1 MYDVLIKGGTVID
14 GSGGRAFTADVAVSG
29 GKIACIAA
37 NIDEDAKDII
47 DATGLSVT
55 PGFIDPHTHYDG
67 QATWDKELAPSSWHG
82 VTTVVVG
89 NCGVG
94 FAPVHQQ
101 KEKRDELIALMEGVE
116 DIPGTALWEGLT
128 WNWETFPEYLDELD
142 SLSRKIDVMAH
153 IPHGALRPYVMG
165 SRGIGKENATAKD
178 IDTMA
183 GMVRDA
189 LEAGAAGFSTNRTAL
204 HVSLSG
210 EPVPGTFAKEEEM
223 LALTRPIGEIGHGVL
238 QVIPDGAVGE
248 NKGAYERELEMYRRI
263 SLETGA
269 TVTFSLAQPHGDL
282 ELSDRAQVLIEKAN
296 MQGARLIPQVM
307 ARPAGYIMGWESMN
321 PFVGLSQTA
330 CEVAKLPPKERR
342 LKAAEP
348 SIRKRILSEFD
359 LDEYLSSRATMWPT
373 TYQML
378 GDYVCEPDHKRSIML
393 ESQRLC
399 IHPVELLYDWLL
411 DGAAQSY
418 FAGYGDGNL
427 NRLLKLIK
435 SPYAIPSLA
444 DGGAHVSLMCDGG
457 APSFML
463 QHYVRERSGER
474 LGLEQAIQMLSSK
487 PAALYDLQDRGELK
501 KGLRADIN
509 VIDTDNIKLRMHETA
524 YDLPLGAPRL
534 LQRADGYVATLCKG
548 KITFRNGVAT
558 QNYPGGLLRLGSKC

>member
-282 ELSDRAQVLIEKAN
+282 ELSDRAQVLLS
-296 MQGARLIPQVM
+296 LIH
-307 ARPAGYIMGWESMN
+307 I
-321 PFVGLSQTA
+321 
-330 CEVAKLPPKERR
+330 
-342 LKAAEP
+342 
-348 SIRKRILSEFD
+348 
-359 LDEYLSSRATMWPT
+359 
-373 TYQML
+373 
-378 GDYVCEPDHKRSIML
+378 
-393 ESQRLC
+393 
-399 IHPVELLYDWLL
+399 
-411 DGAAQSY
+411 
-418 FAGYGDGNL
+418 
-427 NRLLKLIK
+427 
-435 SPYAIPSLA
+435 
-444 DGGAHVSLMCDGG
+444 
-457 APSFML
+457 
-463 QHYVRERSGER
+463 
-474 LGLEQAIQMLSSK
+474 
-487 PAALYDLQDRGELK
+487 
-501 KGLRADIN
+501 
-509 VIDTDNIKLRMHETA
+509 
-524 YDLPLGAPRL
+524 
-534 LQRADGYVATLCKG
+534 
-548 KITFRNGVAT
+548 
-558 QNYPGGLLRLGSKC
+558 